1 MKEYELEMNLKNV
14 IFLDNVDDKYLKF
27 LYSKCI
33 ANIYL
38 SLHEGFG
45 FPPLEAAYYGKISLV
60 SMGTALS
67 EIYEGHAIFADP
79 SNVDN
84 IKEKIEEL
92 IINFENSNLPD
103 LDLEKLLLKFSWDDT
118 SKRIFDLISK

>member
-1 MKEYELEMNLKNV
+1 
-14 IFLDNVDDKYLKF
+14 
-27 LYSKCI
+27 
-33 ANIYL
+33 
-38 SLHEGFG
+38 
-45 FPPLEAAYYGKISLV
+45 
-60 SMGTALS
+60 MGTALS